1 MIFKYHNKRDLLS
14 VPLRYQPLCL
24 QQLCVGL
31 QLLRCPLGICQL
43 HPKHLALTFKVL
55 HLV

>member
-31 QLLRCPLGICQL
+31 QLLRCRLGICQL
-43 HPKHLALTFKVL
+43 HSKHLALTFKFL